1 VKTYVGVDIGG
12 TNIRYG
18 LVNAEGD
25 VLADMHFPIRSERGR
40 EVVLNELC
48 ARLAEFIDSLP
59 PDLKPSGIGLGTAGR
74 VIPEEGL
81 VVFSPNIPIWRNLR
95 LGSYLKERLGLPVRM
110 ENDANLFALGEWLA
124 GAGRGLN
131 HVLGV
136 TLGTGVGGGLILSG
150 HIWNGAFGTAAEIG
164 HCVVEPEGRPC
175 RCGGRGCLET
185 LASATAMA
193 EMARER
199 ILAGRACG
207 YQGPLEQL
215 TSAHLFDLARQG
227 DELALEIFRI
237 AGEALGLTLVNV
249 FNLLGLEGVVIGGGA
264 GMTFEFL
271 KPHIM
276 KTITGRLFTMDVDQL
291 FLARSSLGD
300 LAPLIGAAALFK

>member
-1 VKTYVGVDIGG
+1 
-12 TNIRYG
+12 
-18 LVNAEGD
+18 
-25 VLADMHFPIRSERGR
+25 M
-40 EVVLNELC
+40 
-48 ARLAEFIDSLP
+48 
-59 PDLKPSGIGLGTAGR
+59 
-74 VIPEEGL
+74 
-81 VVFSPNIPIWRNLR
+81 
-95 LGSYLKERLGLPVRM
+95 
-110 ENDANLFALGEWLA
+110 
-124 GAGRGLN
+124 
-131 HVLGV
+131 LGV

-164 HCVVEPEGRPC
+164 HCVIEPEGRPC

-215 TSAHLFDLARQG
+215 TSVHLFDLARQG
-227 DELALEIFRI
+227 DALALEIFRI
-237 AGEALGLTLVNV
+237 AGNALGLALVNV
-249 FNLLGLEGVVIGGGA
+249 FNLLGLEAVVIGGGA
-264 GMTFEFL
+264 GMTFDFL
-271 KPHIM
+271 RPHIM
-276 KTITGRLFTMDVDQL
+276 STITGRLFTMDVDQL